1 MRRHLHHGMPCAAH
15 RHNALAKY
23 SKEAFMK
30 AFTDA
35 LTNQSIHLGSSSSRR
50 VSSCSSNSNN
60 SSNNKSFRSKNT
72 IICDNLRY
80 LSSTLFPPCSTAL
93 IAKLCPSHPI
103 THSHCCSIAKH
114 AARNTGTAGHLLF
127 LVWKQQAWYPHPGCC
142 TVPMKVSFA

>member
-1 MRRHLHHGMPCAAH
+1 MRCHLHHGMPCAAR
-15 RHNALAKY
+15 RHNTLAKY

-35 LTNQSIHLGSSSSRR
+35 LTNQSINLGSSSRR
-50 VSSCSSNSNN
+50 VSSCRSNSNN
-60 SSNNKSFRSKNT
+60 SNNSKSFRCKNT
-72 IICDNLRY
+72 VTTYVYQAPY
-80 LSSTLFPPCSTAL
+80 LLFPPCSTAL
-93 IAKLCPSHPI
+93 IAKLCPSHPII